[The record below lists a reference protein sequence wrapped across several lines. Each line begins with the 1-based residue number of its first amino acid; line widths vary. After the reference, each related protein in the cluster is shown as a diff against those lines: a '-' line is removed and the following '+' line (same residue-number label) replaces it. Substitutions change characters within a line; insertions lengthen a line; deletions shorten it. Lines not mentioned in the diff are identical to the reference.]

1 MRWLSSI
8 PTPASST
15 SARYEAALLLPSFF
29 YCFNIADFKRRNSH
43 LGHLV
48 GDADIAEFEGLIAT
62 TARADGTAQRVSG
75 DRWLMLSRSN
85 VNDRIQAALDHYQ
98 LAQQFVS
105 GWRIRASRAGQK
117 RVAEAWIE
125 TVIRRAV
132 RCLYTEV
139 ANEAEL
145 APAIAALE
153 KNDWALPVNRPHPL
167 SAVPAL
173 PPHRFRCRGRNS
185 RTKPAT

>member
-62 TARADGTAQRVSG
+62 TARPDGTAQRVSG
-75 DRWLMLSRSN
+75 DPWLMLSRSN
-85 VNDRIQAALDHYQ
+85 
-98 LAQQFVS
+98 
-105 GWRIRASRAGQK
+105 
-117 RVAEAWIE
+117 
-125 TVIRRAV
+125 
-132 RCLYTEV
+132 
-139 ANEAEL
+139 
-145 APAIAALE
+145 
-153 KNDWALPVNRPHPL
+153 
-167 SAVPAL
+167 
-173 PPHRFRCRGRNS
+173 GRNS
-185 RTKPAT
+185 AYVARAGG